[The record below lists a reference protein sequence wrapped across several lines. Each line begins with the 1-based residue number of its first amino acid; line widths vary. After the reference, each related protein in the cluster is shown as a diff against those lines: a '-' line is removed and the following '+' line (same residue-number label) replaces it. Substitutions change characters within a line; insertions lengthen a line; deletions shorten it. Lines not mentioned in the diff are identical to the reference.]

1 MTLALPKS
9 VALQNA
15 RDISSVWIVIPAYNE
30 GAVIADT
37 VLHARTL
44 FKHVVVINDGSSD
57 DTAIAAERAGATVV
71 NHPVNLGQGAALQ
84 TGIDF
89 AIVRGANFV
98 ATFDADGQ
106 HCIDDVLTMFN
117 YLQSENLDVV
127 LGSRFLGNAIG
138 ISRLRRTVL
147 WAAIIFTR
155 LTTGL
160 KLTDAHNG
168 LRVFTSGSIAKIS
181 LYQNRMAHASEI
193 LEQIAKHKFAY
204 AELGNTVRY
213 TPYSLAKGQ
222 PSSNSVN
229 ILIDLFLG
237 RLRK

>member
-1 MTLALPKS
+1 MHPTPPASSASKS
-9 VALQNA
+9 A
-15 RDISSVWIVIPAYNE
+15 RDFSSVWIVIPAYNE

-37 VLHARTL
+37 VLHARTM

-57 DTAIAAERAGATVV
+57 DTGIAAARAGAAVV

-84 TGIDF
+84 TGIDY
-89 AIVRGANFV
+89 ALVRGAGFV

-106 HCIDDVLTMFN
+106 HCIDDVVAMLN
-117 YLQSENLDVV
+117 HLQDKNLDVV

-138 ISRLRRTVL
+138 ISRLRRAVL

-155 LTTGL
+155 ITTGL

-168 LRVFTSGSIAKIS
+168 LRVFTSKSIAKIN

-193 LEQIAKHKFAY
+193 LEQIAKHKMTY

-213 TPYSLAKGQ
+213 TSYSIAKGQ
-222 PSSNSVN
+222 SSSNSIN
-229 ILIDLFLG
+229 ILMDLFVG

>member
-1 MTLALPKS
+1 MTLTLPIAVTS
-9 VALQNA
+9 QNA
-15 RDISSVWIVIPAYNE
+15 IDPSSVWIVIPAYNE

-71 NHPVNLGQGAALQ
+71 THPVNLGQGAALQ

-89 AIVRGANFV
+89 AVVHGANFV

-106 HCIDDVLTMFN
+106 HCIDDVLTMLN
-117 YLQSENLDVV
+117 HLQSESLDVV

-168 LRVFTSGSIAKIS
+168 LRVFTGRSVAKIN

-193 LEQIAKHKFAY
+193 LEQIARHRFKY
-204 AELGNTVRY
+204 AEIGNTVRY
-213 TPYSLAKGQ
+213 TPYSISKGQ
-222 PSSNSVN
+222 SSSNSVN
-229 ILIDLFLG
+229 ILMDLFVG